1 MWYCILQ
8 MLNRI
13 LLLVNLVVIVNCG
26 VNNSPM
32 YDPYQKTIDCTDGKT
47 AADVC
52 AITLVVEALSSMT
65 YYNIS
70 SSFRELRGYRAA
82 FNSAGNIVT
91 LLQEPDIP
99 DRERLLPPIQ
109 VDGCFRPLITIN
121 AQMPGPTI
129 VAHENQTLNVTVY
142 NELKNV
148 EGVTIHWHGM
158 HQRGTQGADGAAYI
172 TQHPIAPQNQFTY
185 TFRAYP
191 AGTYWYHAHSGAQR
205 TDGLYGALIIKD
217 TIPGNLYDLD
227 YPDQHT
233 LIFMDWQRD
242 TSINQFYPEANAME
256 YFKASPN
263 FDPPFQLY
271 NDTRSSDE
279 SQVGFAP
286 FWSAI
291 INDKGRHFDERGMT
305 NIRPES
311 LNYFRVSQ
319 GSRYRFRL
327 IGAQGV
333 YPFRFSIQNHMMTV
347 IATDGSPIVPIENV
361 TYVIVNSGER
371 YDVVVNANSEVPGNF
386 WIWAETLEDADLS
399 RNEVFYSPISKH
411 RAEAILQYRGIG
423 LGIAETDQLRT
434 CTPSTCLAVNCPFQ
448 QYGRNIRCFNADEFE
463 SLTDHAI
470 PQSIFSPDITLFYNF
485 GDDGETST
493 ERDALDGINF
503 RFPANPPL
511 TEYTAFQNS
520 GARCPNTRGCDHDIE
535 SFCSCTQVIDISNQP
550 RGSVVEFVLTN
561 RAVERNSPDG
571 TSHPVHLHGH
581 NFYVVKIGYP
591 TYDDNGR
598 FETVNNDIECIS
610 QSNDPCPENFITVQ
624 DQSTNPM
631 KQVVQWTNM
640 SRPTKLDEK
649 NKKYARKDTVIVPF
663 GGYTVIRF
671 IVDNPGW
678 WFFHC
683 HIEIHQLEGMSAVVR
698 ELPNEL
704 PPEFSGNNQNTEMP
718 PTCQPCNNFTSTG
731 GSQSDLRI
739 SSLMIIVAVTVVLAA
754 VFM

>member
-1 MWYCILQ
+1 
-8 MLNRI
+8 MLNKVNK
-13 LLLVNLVVIVNCG
+13 LLLLISLVVIVDCG

-32 YDPYQKTIDCTDGKT
+32 YDPYQRTIDCTDGKT
-47 AADVC
+47 AVDIC
-52 AITLVVEALSSMT
+52 DITLVVEALSSMT

-70 SSFRELRGYRAA
+70 GEFRELRGYRAA
-82 FNSAGNIVT
+82 FNSTGNIVT
-91 LLQEPDIP
+91 LLQEPGIP
-99 DRERLLPPIQ
+99 DARELLPPIQ
-109 VDGCFRPLITIN
+109 TDGCFRPLITIN

-129 VAHENQTLNVTVY
+129 IAHENQTLNITVY

-148 EGVTIHWHGM
+148 EGVAIHWHGI
-158 HQRGTQGADGAAYI
+158 HQRGTQAADGAAYI
-172 TQHPIAPQNQFTY
+172 TQRPIAPQNQFTY

-191 AGTYWYHAHSGAQR
+191 TGTYWYHAHSGAQR
-205 TDGLYGALIIKD
+205 TDGLYGAFIIKD
-217 TIPGNLYDLD
+217 TIPDLYDFD

-242 TSINQFYPEANAME
+242 ASINQFYPEANAME
-256 YFKASPN
+256 YFKESVN

-279 SQVGFAP
+279 TQVGFAP

-291 INDKGRHFDERGMT
+291 INDKGRHFDEQGFT

-311 LNYFRVSQ
+311 LNYFRVTQ
-319 GSRYRFRL
+319 GQRYRFRL

-333 YPFRFSIQNHMMTV
+333 YPFRFSIQSHTMTV

-371 YDVVVNANSEVPGNF
+371 YDVVVHANNEPDNY
-386 WIWAETLEDADLS
+386 WIWAETLENANLS
-399 RNEVFYSPISKH
+399 GNEVFYTPISKH

-423 LGIAETDQLRT
+423 SSIAETDQLRT
-434 CTPSTCLAVNCPFQ
+434 CTPSTCLAINCPFK
-448 QYGRNIRCFNADEFE
+448 QYGRNIRCINADEFE
-463 SLTDHAI
+463 SLADHII
-470 PQSIFSPDITLFYNF
+470 PQSVYFPDTTLFYNF

-511 TEYTAFQNS
+511 TEYAAFQKS
-520 GARCPNTRGCDHDIE
+520 GAMCPNTRGCNHDVE

-550 RGSVVEFVLTN
+550 RGSVVEIVLTN

-591 TYDDNGR
+591 TYDANGR
-598 FETVNNDIECIS
+598 FETVNDDIECIM
-610 QSNDPCPENFITVQ
+610 QSNDPCPENFITIQ
-624 DQSTNPM
+624 DVATNPM
-631 KQVVQWTNM
+631 KQVVRWTNM
-640 SRPTKLDEK
+640 SRPIKLDAK
-649 NKKYARKDTVIVPF
+649 NKNYVRKDTVIVPF

-704 PPEFSGNNQNTEMP
+704 PPEFSNNNNNNQNTDMP
-718 PTCQPCNNFTSTG
+718 PTCQPCSNFTSTG
-731 GSQSDLRI
+731 SSQSNLRR
-739 SSLMIIVAVTVVLAA
+739 SSLMIMVAVFAVILA
-754 VFM
+754 VM